1 MEISLPL
8 VPSALNKKKAIFTD
22 SHGII
27 KAISTD
33 VKCMLV
39 QVGKKEAGICG
50 EGMKVRKDESKETDH
65 AQFWELS
72 HSVMN
77 KPRMF

>member
-1 MEISLPL
+1 M
-8 VPSALNKKKAIFTD
+8 FTD
-22 SHGII
+22 SHGSI

-39 QVGKKEAGICG
+39 QVGKKEASICG

-65 AQFWELS
+65 AQF
-72 HSVMN
+72 
-77 KPRMF
+77 